1 MADAKQQVWPN
12 RGLEILVS
20 SYILSSL
27 SICTLAWRIV
37 YGIRTKRKLLIC
49 DYLLLIAASMDIT
62 SAYVRWK
69 IVQYGQGRHMEDPSI
84 TPGDFLN
91 YSYYLWIIQIVNLI
105 GVAILKFSICAY
117 LLALKFSRVYL
128 GFVWASIIM
137 VFTFNL
143 LIPIMSVFCYTPFEA
158 NWNKAMPGKCFLS
171 TGATG
176 LSYTQAASNIITDI
190 GDDLLDRKGDYTS
203 RSPQNQRSVM
213 GKH

>member
-1 MADAKQQVWPN
+1 
-12 RGLEILVS
+12 
-20 SYILSSL
+20 
-27 SICTLAWRIV
+27 
-37 YGIRTKRKLLIC
+37 
-49 DYLLLIAASMDIT
+49 
-62 SAYVRWK
+62 
-69 IVQYGQGRHMEDPSI
+69 MEDPSI

-128 GFVWASIIM
+128 GF
-137 VFTFNL
+137 
-143 LIPIMSVFCYTPFEA
+143 
-158 NWNKAMPGKCFLS
+158 
-171 TGATG
+171 
-176 LSYTQAASNIITDI
+176 

>member
-137 VFTFNL
+137 
-143 LIPIMSVFCYTPFEA
+143 
-158 NWNKAMPGKCFLS
+158 
-171 TGATG
+171 
-176 LSYTQAASNIITDI
+176 